1 MERLYAQFIVLTKHI
16 QKSLLSLNSQFSY
29 LYSTKSLISANCK
42 RFILQNILLLLIEDA
57 IPYYFGET
65 DLACM
70 NFGIRRLNRHR
81 RTPPSRFTFKFSHRW
96 IWTAGMYLEFGN
108 RVGRDAALVKTTYP
122 NLGNVCTMTKEKI
135 PAGYTRLSPG
145 CIKSCIENY
154 VDKFGNYSFYTNN
167 CHHFVNKVSILLCL
181 GKKCPKWCKYTPEDD
196 GEFDQENEHQMD
208 LAMEEVDKDK
218 VYYPH

>member
-42 RFILQNILLLLIEDA
+42 RFILNILLLLIEDA

-208 LAMEEVDKDK
+208 LAMEEVDKDR
-218 VYYPH
+218 VHYPH

>member
-1 MERLYAQFIVLTKHI
+1 MF
-16 QKSLLSLNSQFSY
+16 
-29 LYSTKSLISANCK
+29 
-42 RFILQNILLLLIEDA
+42 IEDA

>member
-1 MERLYAQFIVLTKHI
+1 MQTQSKPQVFTTVVFLYVTTTTITE
-16 QKSLLSLNSQFSY
+16 
-29 LYSTKSLISANCK
+29 SA
-42 RFILQNILLLLIEDA
+42 ILGVYPTRGNNHACPASKDA

-108 RVGRDAALVKTTYP
+108 RIGRDAALVKTTYP
-122 NLGNVCTMTKEKI
+122 NLGNVCTMTKEKT

-145 CIKSCIENY
+145 CIRSCIENY

-167 CHHFVNKVSILLCL
+167 CHHFVNKISILLCM

-208 LAMEEVDKDK
+208 LAMEEVDKDRIH
-218 VYYPH
+218 YPH

>member
-1 MERLYAQFIVLTKHI
+1 MEILYVLFIVLTKHI

-208 LAMEEVDKDK
+208 LAMEEVDKDR
-218 VYYPH
+218 VHYPH

>member
-1 MERLYAQFIVLTKHI
+1 M
-16 QKSLLSLNSQFSY
+16 
-29 LYSTKSLISANCK
+29 
-42 RFILQNILLLLIEDA
+42 LLLFIEDA

-108 RVGRDAALVKTTYP
+108 RIGRDAALVKTTYP
-122 NLGNVCTMTKEKI
+122 NLGNVCTMTKEKT

-145 CIKSCIENY
+145 CIRSCIENY

-167 CHHFVNKVSILLCL
+167 CHHFVNKISILLCM

-208 LAMEEVDKDK
+208 LAMEEVDKDRIH
-218 VYYPH
+218 YPH

>member
-1 MERLYAQFIVLTKHI
+1 MEILYVLFIVLTKHI

-145 CIKSCIENY
+145 CIQSCIENY

-208 LAMEEVDKDK
+208 LAMEEVDKDR
-218 VYYPH
+218 VHYPH

>member
-208 LAMEEVDKDK
+208 LAMEEVDKDR
-218 VYYPH
+218 VHYPH

>member
-16 QKSLLSLNSQFSY
+16 QKSFLSLNSQFSY

-208 LAMEEVDKDK
+208 LAMEEVDKDR
-218 VYYPH
+218 VHYPH